1 MEAAP
6 VQRFYRYHAA
16 VYDLTRWTLLFG
28 RRAAVEALQLRP
40 DSRVLEIGCGTGLN
54 FDHTVR
60 RLDPNKGTLTGLDFS
75 EHMLVRA
82 RRRIARHG
90 WGNVS
95 LVNGDASQLDLP
107 DRFDRVLFGYS
118 LSMIPA
124 WEASLER
131 AAAHLEPGG
140 RLVVLDFG
148 RFEKWGPFGSV
159 MREFLR
165 LNHVTTERD
174 VGQAMKAVVDRVT
187 VRHALGGHH
196 IIAQGVKQVHV

>member
-28 RRAAVEALQLRP
+28 RRAAVNALQVMP

-54 FDHTVR
+54 FKHTIK
-60 RLDPNKGTLTGLDFS
+60 RLDASRGTLTGLDFS

-82 RRRIARHG
+82 RRRVDRQR
-90 WGNVS
+90 WTNVS
-95 LVNGDASQLDLP
+95 LIAGDASKLDLA

-118 LSMIPA
+118 LSMIPE
-124 WEASLER
+124 WEAALQR
-131 AAAHLEPGG
+131 AAAHLEPSG
-140 RLVVLDFG
+140 RLIVLDFG
-148 RFEKWGPFGSV
+148 RFEKWGPLAPV

-165 LNHVTTERD
+165 LNHVTTQRD
-174 VGQAMKAVVDRVT
+174 VGQAMKDHFSRVT
-187 VRHALGGHH
+187 VRHLLGGHH
-196 IIAQGVKQVHV
+196 IIAEGVKWVHV

>member
-6 VQRFYRYHAA
+6 VQQFYRYHAA

-28 RRAAVEALQLRP
+28 RRAAVEALQVRP

-54 FDHTVR
+54 FAHTIR
-60 RLDPNKGTLTGLDFS
+60 RLDPMKGTLSGLDFS
-75 EHMLVRA
+75 KHMLLRA
-82 RRRIARHG
+82 RRRVARHH

-95 LVNGDASQLDLP
+95 LISGDASKLDLP

-118 LSMIPA
+118 LSMMPA
-124 WEASLER
+124 WKTSLGR

-148 RFEKWGPFGSV
+148 RFEKWGPFGPV

-165 LNHVTTERD
+165 LNHVTTQRD
-174 VGQAMKAVVDRVT
+174 IGEAMKAFFDRVT

-196 IIAQGVKQVHV
+196 VIAEGVKQVHV